1 MMMMMMMMITTIIMI
16 IMRIIEK
23 ILKRRDKSEG
33 LGGCDFEKTEGEMNR
48 ANEWGHS
55 GMQEESDGTNNVAK
69 SSM

>member
-48 ANEWGHS
+48 ANE
-55 GMQEESDGTNNVAK
+55 
-69 SSM
+69 